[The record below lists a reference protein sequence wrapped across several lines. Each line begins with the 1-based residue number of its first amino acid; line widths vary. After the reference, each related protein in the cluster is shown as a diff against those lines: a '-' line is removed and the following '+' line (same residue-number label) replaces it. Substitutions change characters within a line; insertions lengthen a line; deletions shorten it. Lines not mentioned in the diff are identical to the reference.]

1 MVRNSRSQ
9 AGEWKLYLSV
19 PQFLFGLLYV
29 LLQFLFTLTRLR
41 WLDDAIIDEITPK
54 LIGDR
59 PNTYTY
65 TKALGEMVVQ
75 QESGNLNIAI
85 IRPSIVG
92 ATWQEPFPVSR
103 SQDSWLCLQTSIL
116 PVQSL
121 PNVCFQSVSGCRAH
135 CSKSDT
141 NSLCGDKCPHLLQD
155 LSSRRLLWKFP
166 KLSRV
171 GE

>member
-1 MVRNSRSQ
+1 M
-9 AGEWKLYLSV
+9 YLSV

-29 LLQFLFTLTRLR
+29 LLQFLFTLTRFR

-103 SQDSWLCLQTSIL
+103 SQDSLLCLQTSIL
-116 PVQSL
+116 LVQSL
-121 PNVCFQSVSGCRAH
+121 PNVLFSSSQDVELIAANPRQTHYMGTNAHTRFKIYPVGGSSGSFPNCLELGSR
-135 CSKSDT
+135 
-141 NSLCGDKCPHLLQD
+141 D
-155 LSSRRLLWKFP
+155 L
-166 KLSRV
+166 KLAYYS
-171 GE
+171 